1 MQLAKW
7 WLQFPWN
14 LRLVAIFRALAM
26 LGAGGIL
33 FLGPLV
39 FNRLGLAST
48 TIGLG
53 LALASGVGLI
63 SRFLSGYILDRG
75 AALAIPLRIG
85 AVLSISADLLLLQA
99 SDSSGF
105 LIGQLLLGL
114 GMGFYWPAA
123 EFASACLS
131 APLPSSQGFALAR
144 TADAL
149 GIAAGTALGTLLAAL
164 FGADHLRWVYGVDIS
179 CMVLL
184 LVLVGWLPSHSAM
197 PNTTETTVSEAPTP
211 RSWLKPLLPLLV
223 LSLLGTGLINLQQ
236 SALPLDLANGG
247 LARAGLPEVGGGLLM
262 GVQLVLILLLQWP
275 VGHRLGQQPVGV
287 GLRLSL
293 RSFAAACGLMALSA
307 LHPQGVV
314 LLLAAQPLL
323 ALAITAFLPT
333 ITEAVIEAVEPAHQG
348 LALGLY
354 SQAWAISGIS
364 LPPIAGWMLQSEQ
377 HGLGLWLLMGGF
389 SLLAL
394 PLTPSRLSR

>member
-1 MQLAKW
+1 M
-7 WLQFPWN
+7 
-14 LRLVAIFRALAM
+14 FRALAM

-63 SRFLSGYILDRG
+63 ARFLSGYILDRG
-75 AALAIPLRIG
+75 VALAVPLRIG
-85 AVLSISADLLLLQA
+85 AVLCITADLLLLQA
-99 SDSSGF
+99 SDGSGF

-123 EFASACLS
+123 EFASASLS

-149 GIAAGTALGTLLAAL
+149 GIAVGTALGTLLAAV
-164 FGADHLRWVYGVDIS
+164 FGADQLRWVYGVDIS
-179 CMVLL
+179 CMLVLL
-184 LVLVGWLPSHSAM
+184 LLVGWLPSHSTM
-197 PNTTETTVSEAPTP
+197 PNTSETTSNEPATP
-211 RSWLKPLLPLLV
+211 RSWLRPLLPLLM

-247 LARAGLPEVGGGLLM
+247 LARAGLPEVSGGLLM

-275 VGHRLGQQPVGV
+275 V
-287 GLRLSL
+287 
-293 RSFAAACGLMALSA
+293 
-307 LHPQGVV
+307 LH
-314 LLLAAQPLL
+314 
-323 ALAITAFLPT
+323 
-333 ITEAVIEAVEPAHQG
+333 
-348 LALGLY
+348 
-354 SQAWAISGIS
+354 
-364 LPPIAGWMLQSEQ
+364 
-377 HGLGLWLLMGGF
+377 
-389 SLLAL
+389 
-394 PLTPSRLSR
+394 LT

>member
-14 LRLVAIFRALAM
+14 LRLVALFRALAM

-63 SRFLSGYILDRG
+63 SRFLSGYMLDRG
-75 AALAIPLRIG
+75 AALAVPLRIG

-99 SDSSGF
+99 SDSTGF
-105 LIGQLLLGL
+105 LIGQLLLGF

-123 EFASACLS
+123 EFASASLS

-164 FGADHLRWVYGVDIS
+164 FGSDQLRWVYGVDIS

-184 LVLVGWLPSHSAM
+184 LVLVGWLPRHSAM
-197 PNTTETTVSEAPTP
+197 PNAREAPSTGPAPP
-211 RSWLKPLLPLLV
+211 RSCLLYT
-223 LSLLGTGLINLQQ
+223 S
-236 SALPLDLANGG
+236 
-247 LARAGLPEVGGGLLM
+247 
-262 GVQLVLILLLQWP
+262 
-275 VGHRLGQQPVGV
+275 
-287 GLRLSL
+287 
-293 RSFAAACGLMALSA
+293 
-307 LHPQGVV
+307 
-314 LLLAAQPLL
+314 
-323 ALAITAFLPT
+323 
-333 ITEAVIEAVEPAHQG
+333 
-348 LALGLY
+348 
-354 SQAWAISGIS
+354 
-364 LPPIAGWMLQSEQ
+364 
-377 HGLGLWLLMGGF
+377 
-389 SLLAL
+389 
-394 PLTPSRLSR
+394 PSPRD

>member
-1 MQLAKW
+1 
-7 WLQFPWN
+7 
-14 LRLVAIFRALAM
+14 M

-63 SRFLSGYILDRG
+63 ARFLSGYILDRG

-85 AVLSISADLLLLQA
+85 AVLCITADLVLLQA
-99 SDSSGF
+99 SNSSGF

-123 EFASACLS
+123 EFASASLS

-164 FGADHLRWVYGVDIS
+164 FGADQLRWVYGVDIS

-184 LVLVGWLPSHSAM
+184 LVLVGWLPRHSAM
-197 PNTTETTVSEAPTP
+197 PNASETPSTGPEPP
-211 RSWLKPLLPLLV
+211 RSWLRPLLPLLV

-293 RSFAAACGLMALSA
+293 RSFAAGLRLDGAVGAASPRRCAAARRSTLAGLSHHSVLA
-307 LHPQGVV
+307 HHHRSGDRSGGARPPRPGPRPVFASVGHQRHQPAAAGRLDAAERTARLGAVAADGWLQSVGV
-314 LLLAAQPLL
+314 AAD
-323 ALAITAFLPT
+323 AASS
-333 ITEAVIEAVEPAHQG
+333 EPVDRFQFSWG
-348 LALGLY
+348 SGSVPY
-354 SQAWAISGIS
+354 SQSS
-364 LPPIAGWMLQSEQ
+364 
-377 HGLGLWLLMGGF
+377 
-389 SLLAL
+389 
-394 PLTPSRLSR
+394 